1 MPPTLRS
8 TCRYA
13 PTSCRN
19 WACSSTP
26 ASTPC
31 MRRVSRSRICCPAS
45 SSPKKAAWCGSPN
58 CSRRVTFI
66 CGREFSAHASLT
78 HELLAGAAEA
88 EFLADIDELN
98 APVHA
103 RRRMRRIA
111 QLLLA
116 HANRFQD
123 RGIDPE
129 RIDQGIADRLGAPLA
144 QAHIILAAA
153 DRVGMADDEETIAEQ
168 D

>member
-8 TCRYA
+8 TWQDA

-31 MRRVSRSRICCPAS
+31 TRRMSRSRIWCPAS
-45 SSPKKAAWCGSPN
+45 SSPRKVAWCGSPN
-58 CSRRVTFI
+58 CSLKVTFI
-66 CGREFSAHASLT
+66 CGREFSARASLT

-98 APVHA
+98 ASVHA
-103 RRRMRRIA
+103 RRRMLRVA

-116 HANRFQD
+116 HADRFQD

-129 RIDQGIADRLGAPLA
+129 RIDQGIADRLGAPL
-144 QAHIILAAA
+144 
-153 DRVGMADDEETIAEQ
+153 T
-168 D
+168 